1 MRTRTGVLAVADDLD
16 EVQLVADELVLPEGP
31 GEDTVWRV
39 EVSSAP
45 TRPNGLEELGES
57 LPLILISPLTSSVRL
72 LACETRC
79 CRAGN
84 GVVPLRFVI

>member
-1 MRTRTGVLAVADDLD
+1 MADDLD

-31 GEDTVWRV
+31 GDDTVWRV

-45 TRPNGLEELGES
+45 TIPKGLEELGES

-72 LACETRC
+72 LTCETMS
-79 CRAGN
+79 CRAG
-84 GVVPLRFVI
+84 